1 MASCYGE
8 GIRVDLVSNNLEFN
22 AIAIKYEG
30 KMESGYKI
38 TGKLKI
44 INNGKSTVSFSNKD
58 LYLVI
63 RGEGES
69 RTYANSIAS
78 AVIDFANVN
87 IEKGSILEQNVYWVL
102 PPVKSLEAEQL
113 ILEWR
118 IN

>member
-44 INNGKSTVSFSNKD
+44 INNGKSTASFSNKD

-78 AVIDFANVN
+78 PVIDFTNVN